1 MNTNDILKK
10 VDHTLLA
17 QSATWEDIKVIL
29 DDGTDSRCHDNRY
42 SWQHLRNRDTSFTRT
57 KRIRSTQ

>member
-29 DDGTDSRCHDNRY
+29 DDGIKLDF
-42 SWQHLRNRDTSFTRT
+42 QMDTV
-57 KRIRSTQ
+57 QLQ